1 MLGNGGL
8 APNQGHSRGKEES
21 PGGRAE
27 DAGKVEGR
35 R

>member
-8 APNQGHSRGKEES
+8 APRGHSGGKEES